1 MEKEII
7 VSLVEK
13 VFRKVFGKEVP
24 FRPDVHASE
33 ISGWDSLNHVTLV
46 MELEKEFGLE
56 FDLFEALELTGA
68 DAIIGFIDRKIN
80 GDGNP

>member
-13 VFRKVFGKEVP
+13 VFRKVFGTDVP
-24 FRPDVHASE
+24 FRADMPASE

-56 FDLFEALELTGA
+56 FDLFEALELTSA

-80 GDGNP
+80 GNGNP